1 MSPGAPEL
9 NEVELIARVRAGQV
23 NDFEPLI
30 TRHREQVFA
39 IVARHV
45 PGAQV
50 AETAHE
56 VFVRA
61 FFSLATYRAEKPF
74 AHWLARIAV
83 RTCYDFWRQQKRHPE
98 TPASTLDEAGQEW
111 LDRATQSIARETFA
125 AETAQREAAEV
136 LEWALGKLGAAD
148 RMVLTMLHRDGH
160 SVTEIATLL
169 GWTRARVKVTA
180 FRARHKLRRVLAEQ
194 MKREGEL

>member
-1 MSPGAPEL
+1 MQPDAPKL
-9 NEVELIARVRAGQV
+9 TDAELIARVRAGDV
-23 NDFEPLI
+23 NDYEPLI

-74 AHWLARIAV
+74 AHWLSRIAV
-83 RTCYDFWRQQKRHPE
+83 RTCYDFWRQQKRRPE
-98 TPASTLDEAGQEW
+98 TPASTLDEGHQEW
-111 LDRATQSIARETFA
+111 LDRAAQGVAREAFA
-125 AETAQREAAEV
+125 DETTRREAAEV
-136 LEWALGKLGAAD
+136 LDWALAQVSASD

-160 SVTEIATLL
+160 SVAEIAALL
-169 GWTRARVKVTA
+169 GWTQTRVKVTA
-180 FRARHKLRRVLAEQ
+180 FRARRKMRGILVGQLKGGR
-194 MKREGEL
+194 